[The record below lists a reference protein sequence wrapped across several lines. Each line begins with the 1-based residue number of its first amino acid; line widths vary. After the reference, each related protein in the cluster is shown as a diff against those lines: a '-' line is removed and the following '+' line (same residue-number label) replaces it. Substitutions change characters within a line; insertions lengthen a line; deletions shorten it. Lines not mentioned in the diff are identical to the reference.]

1 MERPPG
7 RRTCL
12 YDAEQLD
19 AVVERMALQAAALLR
34 GCERIAVIGL
44 LRRGAPLAERI
55 TTLMVERHGMA
66 PPLRLDIKV
75 KRYADD
81 LALLHP
87 ETQLL
92 EEPAHAAL
100 DLQGRSVL
108 VVDDVLYTGHS
119 LLRVLGYLSRWS
131 PAEVRVAVLADRGVL
146 RLPLRA
152 DIVGLRLDVAPTDVI
167 ECNVPPYEPSWR
179 IELLQPER
187 GAGAEG

>member
-44 LRRGAPLAERI
+44 LRRGAPLA
-55 TTLMVERHGMA
+55 
-66 PPLRLDIKV
+66 
-75 KRYADD
+75 
-81 LALLHP
+81 
-87 ETQLL
+87 
-92 EEPAHAAL
+92 
-100 DLQGRSVL
+100 
-108 VVDDVLYTGHS
+108 
-119 LLRVLGYLSRWS
+119 
-131 PAEVRVAVLADRGVL
+131 DRGVL

-152 DIVGLRLDVAPTDVI
+152 DVVGLRLDVAPTDVI

-187 GAGAEG
+187 GAGNED

>member
-19 AVVERMALQAAALLR
+19 AVVER
-34 GCERIAVIGL
+34 IAVIGL
-44 LRRGAPLAERI
+44 LRRGAPLA
-55 TTLMVERHGMA
+55 ERHGMA

-92 EEPAHAAL
+92 EDPAHVAL

-187 GAGAEG
+187 GAGNED

>member
-66 PPLRLDIKV
+66 PLRQQQGGAHLD
-75 KRYADD
+75 RDG
-81 LALLHP
+81 P
-87 ETQLL
+87 GPGG
-92 EEPAHAAL
+92 PAHVARGRDAAGGH
-100 DLQGRSVL
+100 D
-108 VVDDVLYTGHS
+108 VV
-119 LLRVLGYLSRWS
+119 
-131 PAEVRVAVLADRGVL
+131 P
-146 RLPLRA
+146 
-152 DIVGLRLDVAPTDVI
+152 
-167 ECNVPPYEPSWR
+167 
-179 IELLQPER
+179 
-187 GAGAEG
+187 